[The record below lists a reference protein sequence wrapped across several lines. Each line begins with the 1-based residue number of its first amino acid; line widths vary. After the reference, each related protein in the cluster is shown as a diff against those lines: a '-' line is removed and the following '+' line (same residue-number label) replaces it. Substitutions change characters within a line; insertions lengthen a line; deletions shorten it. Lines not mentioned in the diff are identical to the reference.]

1 MPYEINDYKRL
12 TRGYLKDYRAWQQ
25 AIGAWEQEKADIDAE
40 LASMP
45 VAVSRYGGEPGGG
58 SGEMNAVERLAE
70 RRIKLTDRAL
80 SIDTDTRE
88 LRRVM
93 KNLETAIRTLDGA
106 DSQLV
111 TLHYI
116 DGRTWY
122 DVADAL
128 GYSMEGAKQKG
139 YRAIG
144 KIAVVLFGRKAES
157 FADVVLI
164 A

>member
-58 SGEMNAVERLAE
+58 SGE
-70 RRIKLTDRAL
+70 LTNRAL

-144 KIAVVLFGRKAES
+144 KIAVILFGSKINQYTQ
-157 FADVVLI
+157 VVLI

>member
-70 RRIKLTDRAL
+70 RRIKLTNRAL

-93 KNLETAIRTLDGA
+93 KNIETAIGTLD
-106 DSQLV
+106 DESKRLIV
-111 TLHYI
+111 MHYI
-116 DGRTWY
+116 DGRTWME
-122 DVADAL
+122 VADAL
-128 GYSMEGAKQKG
+128 ACSESGARQKG
-139 YRAIG
+139 YRAVS
-144 KIAVVLFGRKAES
+144 KIAAILFGSKINQYTQ
-157 FADVVLI
+157 VVLI